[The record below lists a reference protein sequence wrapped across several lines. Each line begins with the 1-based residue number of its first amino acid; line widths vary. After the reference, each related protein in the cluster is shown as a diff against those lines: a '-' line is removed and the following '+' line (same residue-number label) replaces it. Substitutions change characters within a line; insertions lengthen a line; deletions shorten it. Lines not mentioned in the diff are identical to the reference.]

1 MARNMAHDALI
12 DRRRQRV
19 ADLLARRRT
28 QREICDM
35 LATEG
40 FTNPDTGEPYS
51 LGTVNAD
58 VQALKKNWRREA
70 AQAVADHVA
79 DILAELDAV
88 RRKAW
93 ADGDLLIVLR
103 ALETKVDL
111 LGIGKRAAEAD
122 VPVKI
127 AIVRVESRKTPP
139 VLPAFTG

>member
-1 MARNMAHDALI
+1 MARSIAHDALI
-12 DRRRQRV
+12 DRRRQRI
-19 ADLLARRRT
+19 ADLLARRHT
-28 QREICDM
+28 QREICDT

-40 FTNPDTGEPYS
+40 FANPDTGEPYS

-58 VQALKKNWRREA
+58 VQALKKAWKREA

-93 ADGDLLIVLR
+93 ADGDLVVVLR

-111 LGIGKRAAEAD
+111 LGIGKRASEAD

-127 AIVRVESRKTPP
+127 AIVRVESRKAPP
-139 VLPAFTG
+139 ALPGFTG